1 MALEGKYGY
10 AGLVLNG
17 GQGCVTFFCYSTVFD
32 KNTSMS
38 RKFSANFS
46 NYRGGGCLV
55 LADRGGGGQRLCAGT
70 IFLFMTTTTSVYFF
84 GQWEKEKPLGR
95 VRDKKEA

>member
-1 MALEGKYGY
+1 MCH
-10 AGLVLNG
+10 V
-17 GQGCVTFFCYSTVFD
+17 CYSPVFD

-38 RKFSANFS
+38 RIFSANFS

-55 LADRGGGGQRLCAGT
+55 LADRGGGGQRLYAGT
-70 IFLFMTTTTSVYFF
+70 ISLFMTTTTTAAVYFF
-84 GQWEKEKPLGR
+84 GQWAKEKNLGR